1 MPSNESALEY
11 RTAQLIRA
19 LSALADDTA
28 HGDKIEVLQATLLD
42 QLESIGPAAVPYIVK
57 NMDVRKPLAVTHM
70 RLANK
75 FPNAWEGYR
84 TYRPRQVVDA
94 LAAILD
100 LLTGKTMLAETD
112 IFNGEGSSA
121 DRDALI
127 AAWKKFV
134 QSAKDRSSHG
144 RNEFSNERK

>member
-19 LSALADDTA
+19 LSALADNA
-28 HGDKIEVLQATLLD
+28 AQRDKIEEQQATLLE

-57 NMDVRKPLAVTHM
+57 NMDVRKPLAITHM

-100 LLTGKTMLAETD
+100 QLTGKTMLAGAD
-112 IFNGEGSSA
+112 IFNGEGTSG

-127 AAWKKFV
+127 AAWKEYV
-134 QSAKDRSSHG
+134 QSAMD
-144 RNEFSNERK
+144 